1 MERRFT
7 VDGNELAA
15 HLARPSRPH
24 PRAQPGVVIAHG
36 FPAEAG
42 GGANSTKSFPEL
54 ADRIATD
61 LGWVALA
68 YASRGVDE
76 SEGDFSLDG
85 WLRDLRGA
93 IDHLVESSGC
103 DAMWTIGFGTG
114 GALAIAA
121 AVGDDRIRGV
131 AAIAAPA
138 DFEDWAANPRK
149 LLLLAREIGIIRSE
163 GFPESVD
170 KWAAELRTVRAAH
183 AAEQLDNRDLLLI
196 HGSDDENVPVFD
208 ARALDDAH
216 AGSDLRIVP
225 GGGHHLR
232 HDPRAIAILLGW
244 LDRQRSAFLAE
255 AVD

>member
-1 MERRFT
+1 M
-7 VDGNELAA
+7 
-15 HLARPSRPH
+15 
-24 PRAQPGVVIAHG
+24 
-36 FPAEAG
+36 
-42 GGANSTKSFPEL
+42 
-54 ADRIATD
+54 
-61 LGWVALA
+61 ALA

-93 IDHLVESSGC
+93 IEHLVDSSGC
-103 DAMWTIGFGTG
+103 DALWTIGFGTG

-121 AVGDDRIRGV
+121 AVGDDRIRGI

-138 DFEDWAANPRK
+138 DFQDWAANPRK
-149 LLLLAREIGIIRSE
+149 LLLVAREIGIIRSD
-163 GFPESVD
+163 GFPESMD
-170 KWAAELRTVRAAH
+170 QWAAELSAVGAAH
-183 AAEQLDNRDLLLI
+183 AAEQLENRDLLLI

-216 AGSDLRIVP
+216 AGADLRIVP

-244 LDRQRSAFLAE
+244 LDRQRADLLSESGA
-255 AVD
+255 